1 MPSPQNQFQ
10 QQAAEAAR
18 RIERAR
24 EMEQLSLFPGDPSAE
39 DARAGGRG
47 KGKAMSTL
55 RQLMAQRG
63 HRMPEDVLAHIGALD
78 DPEGPEM
85 AALKKAEA
93 VALALYGHAE
103 APASVRLRLFE
114 TFYAATLRA
123 LDAMLPYGLAK
134 ITPDAAPVQA
144 TQINVYAGPGQQ
156 AAQGAPQPVEGRAMA
171 PRLAPPPMPHQI
183 EQNQGLAEPAP
194 RHSDGAFRTDAASHW
209 KGEGK

>member
-24 EMEQLSLFPGDPSAE
+24 ELEQLSLFPGDPSAE

-55 RQLMAQRG
+55 RSLMAQRG

-144 TQINVYAGPGQQ
+144 TQVIIYGGPGQSPVQ
-156 AAQGAPQPVEGRAMA
+156 GAAQAIEGRAVA

-183 EQNQGLAEPAP
+183 QQKQGLAGSPVHDP
-194 RHSDGAFRTDAASHW
+194 DGAIRTDGATHW
-209 KGEGK
+209 KGDGK